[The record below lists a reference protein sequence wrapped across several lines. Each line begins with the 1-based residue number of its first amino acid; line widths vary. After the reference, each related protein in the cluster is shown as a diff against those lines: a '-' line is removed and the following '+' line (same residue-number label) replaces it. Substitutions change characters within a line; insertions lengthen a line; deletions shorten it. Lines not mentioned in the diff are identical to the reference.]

1 MLKKIFKPSSYIL
14 IVTVIAFMSCK
25 NEDTYKEISYYTIN
39 EQGELERPTDFR
51 TWVFVGTPLTPN
63 ELNNGNAAFPEF
75 HSVYIDPVSFKH
87 YKKTGK
93 FREGTIMIKELI
105 TVGDKMATS
114 GSGYFMG
121 EYHALEA
128 TIKSKK
134 DFPDAAGNWAY
145 FPFHVDD
152 SGTLPGSVKAQP
164 DVNCNACHDAN
175 AADDFVF
182 TQYYPILSA
191 AKGVG
196 DVSPED
202 SDHRGS
208 EMKVNMGGTTA
219 TSEENSTSDY
229 ANAGIWEASAPTP
242 EDLDLDFPLG
252 KEELFAYLN
261 TKKYQEFKTQESEA
275 HPSIGPHTK
284 LGWPVR
290 TYMNDILAE
299 SMTSGNSSHPIGSA
313 VVKEMFTDQN
323 VLNGWAV
330 YTKTQDDTAAGKGWF
345 WYEVT
350 STEDSNAIQGIGNG
364 VNGCVGCHAIGKDM
378 VRSAFP
384 FK

>member
-1 MLKKIFKPSSYIL
+1 MIKKIFHSRSCIL
-14 IVTVIAFMSCK
+14 ILAVVTLMSCK
-25 NEDTYKEISYYTIN
+25 EQDSYKETSYFTIN
-39 EQGELERPTDFR
+39 DQGELERPRDFR

-63 ELNNGNAAFPEF
+63 ELNNGAAAFPEF
-75 HSVYIDPVSFKH
+75 HSVYIDPISFKH

-105 TVGDKMATS
+105 SVGAKMATS

-121 EYHALEA
+121 EYNALEA

-134 DFPDAAGNWAY
+134 HFPDAPGNWAY
-145 FPFHVDD
+145 FPYHTDD
-152 SGTLPGSVKAQP
+152 SGKLPAAVKPQDAA
-164 DVNCNACHDAN
+164 NCNACHDAN

-182 TQYYPILSA
+182 TQYYPVLSD

-196 DVSPED
+196 DINPED
-202 SDHRGS
+202 SDRRGK
-208 EMKVNMGGTTA
+208 EMKISMGDATA
-219 TSEENSTSDY
+219 AVEANTETDY
-229 ANAGIWEASAPTP
+229 KNAGTWDASAPTP
-242 EDLDLDFPLG
+242 DNLDLDFPLG

-284 LGWPVR
+284 IGWPVR
-290 TYMNDILAE
+290 TYMNDILSK
-299 SMTSGNSSHPIGSA
+299 SMTDGNKEHPIGSA
-313 VVKEMFTDQN
+313 VVKEMFNDQN

-330 YTKTQDDTAAGKGWF
+330 YTKTQDDTASGKGWF

-350 STEDSNAIQGIGNG
+350 STDDSSAIQGIGNG